1 VANWKRIPTREE
13 LLESRMLRPFAHH
26 LRSPLIWR
34 FNRRGVARG
43 AALGLFS
50 GFAIPVAQT
59 PFAALF
65 AVAARAN
72 LPVAALSTF
81 VTNPF
86 SVPFIYYFAYLVGK
100 AALQLKDDANITLGS
115 DAGLFE
121 GIVRWLVTA
130 AGPTYLGLLI
140 FAGISAFLG
149 FFAVHIGWRLWVS
162 QRRKRR
168 LRHRAARDRAL
179 QREVPG

>member
-1 VANWKRIPTREE
+1 
-13 LLESRMLRPFAHH
+13 MLRPFAHT
-26 LRSPLIWR
+26 LGSPLIWHL
-34 FNRRGVARG
+34 NRRGVARG
-43 AALGLFS
+43 AALGLFA

-72 LPVAALSTF
+72 LPVAAVSTF

-86 SVPFIYYFAYLVGK
+86 TVPFIYYFAYLTGK
-100 AALQLKDDANITLGS
+100 TALRLKADAQISLG
-115 DAGLFE
+115 AETGLFE
-121 GIVRWLVTA
+121 NIVRWLVTA

-140 FAGISAFLG
+140 FAAVSAGVGYFG
-149 FFAVHIGWRLWVS
+149 VHVGWHFWVS

-168 LRHRAARDRAL
+168 LRHRARRDAAINA
-179 QREVPG
+179 GASA